1 MKDIRI
7 RPFTKAVFEKEG
19 KGLVGSPWTQE
30 QVQQAYEKADDL
42 LDVLAK
48 ARADEYTK
56 RIGLERGI
64 GYLAVRMV
72 AGELREH
79 PDKSEQQLIIGVLS
93 HLLERGLDV
102 AATAAN
108 AYENMPDLF
117 KIRYAT
123 SAPAFMKDKFF
134 QRKFPVS
141 SFEAF
146 RTQENP
152 AICENY
158 KFSEKYAAIYSDL
171 DHLSPGIMLM
181 CGDIGRSGDGAAVKL
196 FRETRWI
203 QAQMNRK
210 DFLAEP
216 TNRTDVKAVVA
227 ARMGAARE

>member
-1 MKDIRI
+1 M

-19 KGLVGSPWTQE
+19 KELVGSNWTQA

-48 ARADEYTK
+48 ARDDEYTK
-56 RIGLERGI
+56 RIGLEQGI

-79 PDKSEQQLIIGVLS
+79 PNKSEQQLIIGVLS

-102 AATAAN
+102 AATAADT
-108 AYENMPDLF
+108 YRHTPDVF
-117 KIRYAT
+117 KRRYAT
-123 SAPAFMKDKFF
+123 SIPAFMKDRFF
-134 QRKFPVS
+134 RRQFPAS

-158 KFSEKYAAIYSDL
+158 KFSEKYATIYL
-171 DHLSPGIMLM
+171 ELCPKGYLSPAIVLM
-181 CGDIGRSGDGAAVKL
+181 SGDPDRTGDGEGVKL
-196 FRETRWI
+196 FRETRWL

-216 TNRTDVKAVVA
+216 TNRKDVKEVVA
-227 ARMGAARE
+227 ARMSVARE